1 MQARPFVLFC
11 AGEDSGD
18 VLGETL
24 VRPAV
29 ESGMNV
35 LGVGGPRMQRAGL
48 VPVGDYETLPVS
60 GFGDVFP
67 RVFRLKKIFS
77 HLESLLREDSC
88 VALVCIDYPGFNM
101 KLCRRALALKKPVLY
116 VAPPQVWAWKKH
128 RARRLR
134 GAKLAVLF
142 NFERRVYES
151 LGLGAEILEHPF
163 LRAISLDMLAVGARA
178 ISPNS
183 QAISPKVRETRPSL
197 QAISPKVRETRLN
210 GTDARETRPNQDVVV
225 LPGSRESQA
234 LRNLPFF
241 MEVVSR
247 VHALHPERKFV
258 LVASRESLKTQFE
271 CAAAKLSPAGSVP
284 AWLRIDVAPQEARE
298 RATFYAR
305 HAVALCMPGSATLE
319 LALSGVPL
327 VVADV
332 LDPLTYFIG
341 KHFVKTDYFALPN
354 VLLGRSAYPEFFFT
368 RGASRKKDSAERVAE
383 ALRKALEN
391 SPRSTVADLVKTF
404 AASTSAES
412 LMTEF
417 LCEFVERDTH

>member
-60 GFGDVFP
+60 GFGDVLP

-151 LGLGAEILEHPF
+151 LGLGTEILEHPF
-163 LRAISLDMLAVGARA
+163 LRAVGASA
-178 ISPNS
+178 ICPD
-183 QAISPKVRETRPSL
+183 VRETRPNDSD
-197 QAISPKVRETRLN
+197 ARETRLN

-247 VHALHPERKFV
+247 VHALHPERNFV

-271 CAAAKLSPAGSVP
+271 RAVAKLSPAGSVP

-305 HAVALCMPGSATLE
+305 HAAALCMPGSATLE

-354 VLLGRSAYPEFFFT
+354 VLLGRSAYPEYFFT
-368 RGASRKKDSAERVAE
+368 RGASRKKDNAERVAE

-391 SPRSTVADLVKTF
+391 PPRSTVADLVKTF

-417 LCEFVERDTH
+417 LCEFVKRDTH

>member
-60 GFGDVFP
+60 GFGDVLP

-163 LRAISLDMLAVGARA
+163 LRAVGACA

-183 QAISPKVRETRPSL
+183 

-210 GTDARETRPNQDVVV
+210 GTDAREARPNQDVVV

-247 VHALHPERKFV
+247 VHALHPERNFV

-305 HAVALCMPGSATLE
+305 HAAALCMPGSATLE

-368 RGASRKKDSAERVAE
+368 RGASRKKDNAERVAE

-391 SPRSTVADLVKTF
+391 PPRSTVADLVKTF

>member
-1 MQARPFVLFC
+1 MQAKPFVLFC

-163 LRAISLDMLAVGARA
+163 LRAISPDMLAVGARA
-178 ISPNS
+178 ISP
-183 QAISPKVRETRPSL
+183 KV
-197 QAISPKVRETRLN
+197 
-210 GTDARETRPNQDVVV
+210 RETRPNQDVVV

-247 VHALHPERKFV
+247 VHAHHPERKFV
-258 LVASRESLKTQFE
+258 LVASRESLKMQFK

-305 HAVALCMPGSATLE
+305 HSAALCMPGSATLE

-391 SPRSTVADLVKTF
+391 PPRSTVADLVKTF

>member
-35 LGVGGPRMQRAGL
+35 LGVGGLRMQRAGL

-60 GFGDVFP
+60 GFGDVLP

-151 LGLGAEILEHPF
+151 LGLGTEILEHPF
-163 LRAISLDMLAVGARA
+163 LRAVGAR
-178 ISPNS
+178 
-183 QAISPKVRETRPSL
+183 AISPKVRETC
-197 QAISPKVRETRLN
+197 LN
-210 GTDARETRPNQDVVV
+210 GTDAREARPNQDVVV

-247 VHALHPERKFV
+247 VHALHPERNFV
-258 LVASRESLKTQFE
+258 FVASRESLKTQFE
-271 CAAAKLSPAGSVP
+271 RAAAKLSPAGSVP

-305 HAVALCMPGSATLE
+305 HAAALCMPGSATLE

-354 VLLGRSAYPEFFFT
+354 VLLGRSAYPEYFFT
-368 RGASRKKDSAERVAE
+368 RGASRKKGSAERVAE
-383 ALRKALEN
+383 ALRNALEN
-391 SPRSTVADLVKTF
+391 PPRSTVADLVKTF

>member
-48 VPVGDYETLPVS
+48 TPVGDYETLPVS
-60 GFGDVFP
+60 GFGDVLP

-163 LRAISLDMLAVGARA
+163 LRAVGAR
-178 ISPNS
+178 
-183 QAISPKVRETRPSL
+183 AISPKVRETRPNDS
-197 QAISPKVRETRLN
+197 
-210 GTDARETRPNQDVVV
+210 DARETRPNQDVVV

-247 VHALHPERKFV
+247 VHALHPERNFV

-271 CAAAKLSPAGSVP
+271 RAAAKLSPAGSVP

-298 RATFYAR
+298 RAAFYAR
-305 HAVALCMPGSATLE
+305 HAAALCMPGSATLE
-319 LALSGVPL
+319 LALSGVSL

-368 RGASRKKDSAERVAE
+368 RGASRKKDNAEAVAD

-391 SPRSTVADLVKTF
+391 PPRSTVADLVKTF

>member
-60 GFGDVFP
+60 GFGDVLP
-67 RVFRLKKIFS
+67 HIFRLKKIFS

-142 NFERRVYES
+142 NFERRVYET
-151 LGLGAEILEHPF
+151 LGLSAEILEHPF
-163 LRAISLDMLAVGARA
+163 LRAISPDVHEA
-178 ISPNS
+178 
-183 QAISPKVRETRPSL
+183 
-197 QAISPKVRETRLN
+197 
-210 GTDARETRPNQDVVV
+210 RPNQDAIV

-247 VHALHPERKFV
+247 VHALHPERNFV

-271 CAAAKLSPAGSVP
+271 RALAKMSPAGSMP

-298 RATFYAR
+298 RAAFYAR
-305 HAVALCMPGSATLE
+305 HAAALCMPGSATLE

-354 VLLGRSAYPEFFFT
+354 VLLGRSAYPEYFFT
-368 RGASRKKDSAERVAE
+368 RGASRKKDNAERVAE
-383 ALRKALEN
+383 ALRNALEN
-391 SPRSTVADLVKTF
+391 PPRSTVADLEKTF

-412 LMTEF
+412 LVLEF
-417 LCEFVERDTH
+417 LREFVERDAH

>member
-77 HLESLLREDSC
+77 HLKSLLREDSC

-163 LRAISLDMLAVGARA
+163 LRAISPDMLAAGARAISPDMRAVGARA

-183 QAISPKVRETRPSL
+183 QAISP
-197 QAISPKVRETRLN
+197 N
-210 GTDARETRPNQDVVV
+210 GLDAREARPNQDVVV

-247 VHALHPERKFV
+247 VHALHPERNFV

-271 CAAAKLSPAGSVP
+271 RAAAKLSPAGSVP

-305 HAVALCMPGSATLE
+305 HAAALCMPGSATLE

-354 VLLGRSAYPEFFFT
+354 VLLGRSAYPEYFIT
-368 RGASRKKDSAERVAE
+368 RGASRKKDNAERVAE

-391 SPRSTVADLVKTF
+391 PPRSTVADLVKTF
-404 AASTSAES
+404 AASTSVES

>member
-60 GFGDVFP
+60 GFGDVLP

-163 LRAISLDMLAVGARA
+163 LRAISPDMLAVGAR
-178 ISPNS
+178 
-183 QAISPKVRETRPSL
+183 
-197 QAISPKVRETRLN
+197 AISPKVRETRLN
-210 GTDARETRPNQDVVV
+210 GTDAREARPNQDVVV

-247 VHALHPERKFV
+247 VHALHPERNFV

-271 CAAAKLSPAGSVP
+271 RAVAKLSPAGIVP

-305 HAVALCMPGSATLE
+305 HAAALCMPGSATLE

-368 RGASRKKDSAERVAE
+368 RGASRKKDNAEAVAD

-391 SPRSTVADLVKTF
+391 PPRSTVVDLVKTF

>member
-1 MQARPFVLFC
+1 MLTRPFVLFC

-163 LRAISLDMLAVGARA
+163 LRAISPDMLAVGAR
-178 ISPNS
+178 
-183 QAISPKVRETRPSL
+183 
-197 QAISPKVRETRLN
+197 AISPKVRETRLN
-210 GTDARETRPNQDVVV
+210 GLNARETRPNQDVVV

-247 VHALHPERKFV
+247 VHALHPERNFV

-271 CAAAKLSPAGSVP
+271 RAAAKLSPAGSVP

-305 HAVALCMPGSATLE
+305 HAAALCMPGSATLE

-354 VLLGRSAYPEFFFT
+354 VLFGRSAYPEFFFT
-368 RGASRKKDSAERVAE
+368 RGASRKKDNAEAVAD

-391 SPRSTVADLVKTF
+391 PPRSTVADLVKTF

>member
-60 GFGDVFP
+60 GFGDVLP

-101 KLCRRALALKKPVLY
+101 KLCRSALALKKPVLY
-116 VAPPQVWAWKKH
+116 AAPPQVWAWKKH

-163 LRAISLDMLAVGARA
+163 LRAVGTRA
-178 ISPNS
+178 ISPKVRETRPNS
-183 QAISPKVRETRPSL
+183 QAISPKVRE
-197 QAISPKVRETRLN
+197 ARLN
-210 GTDARETRPNQDVVV
+210 GTDAREARPNQDVVV

-247 VHALHPERKFV
+247 VHALHPERNFV

-305 HAVALCMPGSATLE
+305 HAAALCMPGSATLE

-368 RGASRKKDSAERVAE
+368 RGASRKKDNAERVAE

-391 SPRSTVADLVKTF
+391 PPRSTVADLVKTF

>member
-60 GFGDVFP
+60 GFGDVLP

-101 KLCRRALALKKPVLY
+101 KLCHRALALKKPVLY

-163 LRAISLDMLAVGARA
+163 LRAVGARA
-178 ISPNS
+178 ISSNS
-183 QAISPKVRETRPSL
+183 QAIGP
-197 QAISPKVRETRLN
+197 
-210 GTDARETRPNQDVVV
+210 DARETRPNQDVVV

-247 VHALHPERKFV
+247 VHALHPERNFV

-271 CAAAKLSPAGSVP
+271 RAAAKLSPAGSVP
-284 AWLRIDVAPQEARE
+284 DWLRFDVAPQKARE
-298 RATFYAR
+298 RAAFYAH
-305 HAVALCMPGSATLE
+305 HAAALCMPGSATLE

-354 VLLGRSAYPEFFFT
+354 VLLGRSAYPEYFFT

-383 ALRKALEN
+383 TLRNALEN
-391 SPRSTVADLVKTF
+391 PPRSMVADLVKTF

>member
-116 VAPPQVWAWKKH
+116 VAPPQVWAWKKQ

-163 LRAISLDMLAVGARA
+163 LRAISPDMLAVGARA

-183 QAISPKVRETRPSL
+183 QAISPKVRETR
-197 QAISPKVRETRLN
+197 LN
-210 GTDARETRPNQDVVV
+210 GTDAREARPNQDVVV

-247 VHALHPERKFV
+247 VHALHPERNFV

-271 CAAAKLSPAGSVP
+271 RAAAKLSPAGSVP

-305 HAVALCMPGSATLE
+305 HAAALCMPGSATLE

-368 RGASRKKDSAERVAE
+368 RGASRKKDNAEAVAD

-391 SPRSTVADLVKTF
+391 PPRSTVADLVKTF
-404 AASTSAES
+404 AASTSADS

>member
-35 LGVGGPRMQRAGL
+35 LGVGGPRMQRAGF

-60 GFGDVFP
+60 GFGDVLP

-163 LRAISLDMLAVGARA
+163 LRAISPDMLAVGARA

-183 QAISPKVRETRPSL
+183 QAISPKVRETR
-197 QAISPKVRETRLN
+197 LN
-210 GTDARETRPNQDVVV
+210 GTDAREARPNQDVVV

-247 VHALHPERKFV
+247 VHALHPERNFV

-271 CAAAKLSPAGSVP
+271 RATAKLSPAGSVP

-305 HAVALCMPGSATLE
+305 HAAALCMPGSATLE

-368 RGASRKKDSAERVAE
+368 RGASRKKDNAEAVAD

-391 SPRSTVADLVKTF
+391 PPRSTVADLVKTF

>member
-163 LRAISLDMLAVGARA
+163 LRAVGAR
-178 ISPNS
+178 
-183 QAISPKVRETRPSL
+183 AISPKVRETRPNDS
-197 QAISPKVRETRLN
+197 
-210 GTDARETRPNQDVVV
+210 DARETRPNQDVVV

-247 VHALHPERKFV
+247 VHALHPERNFV

-271 CAAAKLSPAGSVP
+271 RAAAKLSPAGSVP
-284 AWLRIDVAPQEARE
+284 AWLRIDVAPQEAR
-298 RATFYAR
+298 
-305 HAVALCMPGSATLE
+305 
-319 LALSGVPL
+319 
-327 VVADV
+327 
-332 LDPLTYFIG
+332 
-341 KHFVKTDYFALPN
+341 
-354 VLLGRSAYPEFFFT
+354 
-368 RGASRKKDSAERVAE
+368 
-383 ALRKALEN
+383 
-391 SPRSTVADLVKTF
+391 
-404 AASTSAES
+404 
-412 LMTEF
+412 
-417 LCEFVERDTH
+417 

>member
-29 ESGMNV
+29 ESEMNV

-60 GFGDVFP
+60 GFGDVLP

-163 LRAISLDMLAVGARA
+163 LRAVGTR
-178 ISPNS
+178 
-183 QAISPKVRETRPSL
+183 AISPKVRE
-197 QAISPKVRETRLN
+197 ARLN
-210 GTDARETRPNQDVVV
+210 GTDAREARLNQDVVV

-241 MEVVSR
+241 MDVVSR
-247 VHALHPERKFV
+247 VHALHPERNFV

-271 CAAAKLSPAGSVP
+271 RALAKLSPAGSMP
-284 AWLRIDVAPQEARE
+284 AWVRIEVAPQEARE

-305 HAVALCMPGSATLE
+305 HAAALCMPGSATLE

-368 RGASRKKDSAERVAE
+368 RGASRKKDNAERVAE

-391 SPRSTVADLVKTF
+391 PPRSTVADLVKTF

>member
-18 VLGETL
+18 VLGEAL

-29 ESGMNV
+29 ESEMNV

-60 GFGDVFP
+60 GFGDVLP

-163 LRAISLDMLAVGARA
+163 LRAVGARA

-183 QAISPKVRETRPSL
+183 QAISPDVRETRP
-197 QAISPKVRETRLN
+197 N
-210 GTDARETRPNQDVVV
+210 GLDAREARPNQDVVV

-247 VHALHPERKFV
+247 VHALHPERNFV

-271 CAAAKLSPAGSVP
+271 RAAAKMSPAGSVP

-305 HAVALCMPGSATLE
+305 HAAALCMPGSATLE

-354 VLLGRSAYPEFFFT
+354 VLLGRSAYSEFFFT
-368 RGASRKKDSAERVAE
+368 RGASRKKDNAERVAE
-383 ALRKALEN
+383 ALRNALEN
-391 SPRSTVADLVKTF
+391 PPRSTVADLVKTF

>member
-60 GFGDVFP
+60 GFGDVLP

-163 LRAISLDMLAVGARA
+163 LQAVGARA
-178 ISPNS
+178 IG
-183 QAISPKVRETRPSL
+183 PKV
-197 QAISPKVRETRLN
+197 
-210 GTDARETRPNQDVVV
+210 RETRPNQDVVV

-247 VHALHPERKFV
+247 VHALHPERNFV

-305 HAVALCMPGSATLE
+305 HAAALCMPGSATLE

-368 RGASRKKDSAERVAE
+368 RGASRKKDNAERVAE
-383 ALRKALEN
+383 TLRKALEN
-391 SPRSTVADLVKTF
+391 PPRSTVADLVKTF

>member
-163 LRAISLDMLAVGARA
+163 LRAVGARA

-183 QAISPKVRETRPSL
+183 QAISPKVREARPNS
-197 QAISPKVRETRLN
+197 QAISPDVREARL
-210 GTDARETRPNQDVVV
+210 NQDVVV

-241 MEVVSR
+241 MDVVSR
-247 VHALHPERKFV
+247 VHALHPERNFV

-271 CAAAKLSPAGSVP
+271 RALAKLSPAGSMP
-284 AWLRIDVAPQEARE
+284 AWVRIEVAPQEARE

-305 HAVALCMPGSATLE
+305 HAAALCMPGSATLE

-332 LDPLTYFIG
+332 LDSLTYFIG

-354 VLLGRSAYPEFFFT
+354 VLLGRSAYPEIFFT

-391 SPRSTVADLVKTF
+391 PPRSTVADLVKTF
-404 AASTSAES
+404 VASTSAES

>member
-60 GFGDVFP
+60 GFGDVLP

-163 LRAISLDMLAVGARA
+163 LRAVGARA

-183 QAISPKVRETRPSL
+183 QAISPKV
-197 QAISPKVRETRLN
+197 
-210 GTDARETRPNQDVVV
+210 RETRPNQDVVV

-247 VHALHPERKFV
+247 VHALHPERNFV

-305 HAVALCMPGSATLE
+305 HAAALCMPGSATLE

-368 RGASRKKDSAERVAE
+368 RGASRKKDNAERVAE

-391 SPRSTVADLVKTF
+391 PPRSTVADLVKTF

>member
-48 VPVGDYETLPVS
+48 TPVGDYETLPVS
-60 GFGDVFP
+60 GFGDVLP
-67 RVFRLKKIFS
+67 RVFCLKKIFS

-163 LRAISLDMLAVGARA
+163 LRAVGARA
-178 ISPNS
+178 ISP
-183 QAISPKVRETRPSL
+183 KV
-197 QAISPKVRETRLN
+197 
-210 GTDARETRPNQDVVV
+210 RETRPNQDVVV

-247 VHALHPERKFV
+247 VHALYPERNFV

-271 CAAAKLSPAGSVP
+271 RALAKMSPAGSMP
-284 AWLRIDVAPQEARE
+284 AWVRIEVAPQEARE

-354 VLLGRSAYPEFFFT
+354 VLLGHSAYPEYFFT
-368 RGASRKKDSAERVAE
+368 RGASCKKDNAERVAE

-391 SPRSTVADLVKTF
+391 PPRSTVADLVKTF

>member
-142 NFERRVYES
+142 NFERHVYES

-163 LRAISLDMLAVGARA
+163 LRAISPDMLAVGAR
-178 ISPNS
+178 
-183 QAISPKVRETRPSL
+183 AISPKVRETRPSL
-197 QAISPKVRETRLN
+197 QAISPKVREARPN
-210 GTDARETRPNQDVVV
+210 GTDAREARPNQDVVV

-247 VHALHPERKFV
+247 VHAHHPERNFV

-284 AWLRIDVAPQEARE
+284 AWLRIDVAPQEACE

-305 HAVALCMPGSATLE
+305 HAAALCMPGSATLE

-391 SPRSTVADLVKTF
+391 PPRSTVADLVKTF

>member
-128 RARRLR
+128 RARRLG

-163 LRAISLDMLAVGARA
+163 LRAVGARA

-183 QAISPKVRETRPSL
+183 QAISPDVRETRP
-197 QAISPKVRETRLN
+197 N
-210 GTDARETRPNQDVVV
+210 GLDAREARPNQDVVV

-247 VHALHPERKFV
+247 VHALHPERNFV

-271 CAAAKLSPAGSVP
+271 RAAAKLSPAGSVP

-305 HAVALCMPGSATLE
+305 HAAALCMPGSATLE

-354 VLLGRSAYPEFFFT
+354 VLLGRSAYSEFFFT
-368 RGASRKKDSAERVAE
+368 RGASRKKDNAERVAE
-383 ALRKALEN
+383 ALRNALEN
-391 SPRSTVADLVKTF
+391 PPRSTVADLVKTF
-404 AASTSAES
+404 AASTSADS

>member
-60 GFGDVFP
+60 GFGDVLP

-151 LGLGAEILEHPF
+151 LGLGAEILGHPF
-163 LRAISLDMLAVGARA
+163 LRAVGARA

-183 QAISPKVRETRPSL
+183 QAISPKVRETR
-197 QAISPKVRETRLN
+197 LN
-210 GTDARETRPNQDVVV
+210 GTDAREARPNQDVVV

-247 VHALHPERKFV
+247 VHALHPERNFV

-284 AWLRIDVAPQEARE
+284 AWLRIDVAPQETRE

-305 HAVALCMPGSATLE
+305 HAAALCMPGSATLE

-368 RGASRKKDSAERVAE
+368 RGASRKKDNAERVAE

-391 SPRSTVADLVKTF
+391 PPRSTVADLVKTF

>member
-60 GFGDVFP
+60 GFGDVLP

-101 KLCRRALALKKPVLY
+101 KLCHRALALKKPVLY

-163 LRAISLDMLAVGARA
+163 LRAVGARA

-183 QAISPKVRETRPSL
+183 QAISPKVRETR
-197 QAISPKVRETRLN
+197 LN
-210 GTDARETRPNQDVVV
+210 GTDAREARPNQDVVV

-247 VHALHPERKFV
+247 VHALHPERNFV

-305 HAVALCMPGSATLE
+305 HAAALCMPGSATLE

-368 RGASRKKDSAERVAE
+368 RGASRKKDNAERVAE

-391 SPRSTVADLVKTF
+391 PPRSTVADLVKTF

>member
-60 GFGDVFP
+60 GFGDVLP
-67 RVFRLKKIFS
+67 RVFRLKEIFS

-163 LRAISLDMLAVGARA
+163 LRAISPDMLAAGARA
-178 ISPNS
+178 ISP
-183 QAISPKVRETRPSL
+183 KV
-197 QAISPKVRETRLN
+197 
-210 GTDARETRPNQDVVV
+210 RETRPNQDVVV

-247 VHALHPERKFV
+247 VHALHPERNFV

-284 AWLRIDVAPQEARE
+284 AWLRIDVAPQETRE

-305 HAVALCMPGSATLE
+305 HAAALCMPGSATLE

-368 RGASRKKDSAERVAE
+368 RGASRKKDNAEAVAD

-391 SPRSTVADLVKTF
+391 PPRSTVADLVKTF

>member
-60 GFGDVFP
+60 GFGDVLP

-163 LRAISLDMLAVGARA
+163 LRAVGARA
-178 ISPNS
+178 ISLNPR
-183 QAISPKVRETRPSL
+183 AISPKV
-197 QAISPKVRETRLN
+197 
-210 GTDARETRPNQDVVV
+210 RETRPNQDVVV

-247 VHALHPERKFV
+247 VYALHPERNFV

-271 CAAAKLSPAGSVP
+271 RAVAKLSPAGSVP
-284 AWLRIDVAPQEARE
+284 AWLRIDVAPQEAHE

-368 RGASRKKDSAERVAE
+368 RGASRKKDNAERVAE

-391 SPRSTVADLVKTF
+391 PPRSTVADLVKTF

>member
-116 VAPPQVWAWKKH
+116 VAPPQVWAWKKQ

-163 LRAISLDMLAVGARA
+163 LRAISPDMLAVGARA

-183 QAISPKVRETRPSL
+183 QAISPKVRETR
-197 QAISPKVRETRLN
+197 LN
-210 GTDARETRPNQDVVV
+210 GTDAREARPNQDVVV

-247 VHALHPERKFV
+247 VHALHPERNFV

-271 CAAAKLSPAGSVP
+271 RAAAKLSPAGSVP

-305 HAVALCMPGSATLE
+305 HAAALCMPGSATLE

-368 RGASRKKDSAERVAE
+368 RGASRKKDNAERVAE

-391 SPRSTVADLVKTF
+391 PPRSTVADLVKTF

>member
-11 AGEDSGD
+11 VGEDSGD

-60 GFGDVFP
+60 GFGDVLP

-77 HLESLLREDSC
+77 HLESLLREEAC

-163 LRAISLDMLAVGARA
+163 LRAVGARA

-183 QAISPKVRETRPSL
+183 QAISPKVRETR
-197 QAISPKVRETRLN
+197 LN
-210 GTDARETRPNQDVVV
+210 GTDAREARPNQGVVV

-247 VHALHPERKFV
+247 VHALHPERNFV

-305 HAVALCMPGSATLE
+305 HAAALCMPGSATLE

-368 RGASRKKDSAERVAE
+368 RGASRKKDNAERVAE

-391 SPRSTVADLVKTF
+391 PPRSTVADLVKTF

>member
-11 AGEDSGD
+11 AGDDSGD

-24 VRPAV
+24 VRTAV

-60 GFGDVFP
+60 GFGDVLP
-67 RVFRLKKIFS
+67 HIFRLKKIFS

-151 LGLGAEILEHPF
+151 LGLGTEILEHPF
-163 LRAISLDMLAVGARA
+163 LRAVGARA
-178 ISPNS
+178 ISPDMLAAGARAIS
-183 QAISPKVRETRPSL
+183 PDMRAVGARAISPKVRETRPNDS
-197 QAISPKVRETRLN
+197 
-210 GTDARETRPNQDVVV
+210 DARETRPNQDVVV

-247 VHALHPERKFV
+247 VHALHPERNFV

-271 CAAAKLSPAGSVP
+271 RAAAKLSPAGSVP
-284 AWLRIDVAPQEARE
+284 AWLLIDVVPQEARE

-305 HAVALCMPGSATLE
+305 HAAALCMPGSATLE

-368 RGASRKKDSAERVAE
+368 RGASRKKDSAEAVAD

-391 SPRSTVADLVKTF
+391 PPRSTVADLVKTF

>member
-60 GFGDVFP
+60 GFGDVLP
-67 RVFRLKKIFS
+67 HIFRLKKIFS
-77 HLESLLREDSC
+77 HLESLLRENFC

-142 NFERRVYES
+142 NFERRVYET
-151 LGLGAEILEHPF
+151 LGLSAEILEHPF
-163 LRAISLDMLAVGARA
+163 LRAISPD
-178 ISPNS
+178 
-183 QAISPKVRETRPSL
+183 VRE
-197 QAISPKVRETRLN
+197 A
-210 GTDARETRPNQDVVV
+210 RPNQDVVV
-225 LPGSRESQA
+225 LPGSRKSQA
-234 LRNLPFF
+234 LRNLPLF
-241 MEVVSR
+241 MAVALQ
-247 VHALHPERKFV
+247 VHALHPERNFV
-258 LVASRESLKTQFE
+258 FVASRESLKTQFE
-271 CAAAKLSPAGSVP
+271 RALAKMSPAGSMP
-284 AWLRIDVAPQEARE
+284 AWVRIEVAPQEARE

-319 LALSGVPL
+319 LALSGVSL

-341 KHFVKTDYFALPN
+341 KHFVNTDFFALPN

-368 RGASRKKDSAERVAE
+368 RRASRKKESAERVAD
-383 ALRKALEN
+383 ALRNALEN
-391 SPRSTVADLVKTF
+391 PPRSTVADLVKTF

>member
-60 GFGDVFP
+60 GFGDVLP

-163 LRAISLDMLAVGARA
+163 LRAVGARA

-183 QAISPKVRETRPSL
+183 RAIGP
-197 QAISPKVRETRLN
+197 
-210 GTDARETRPNQDVVV
+210 DARETRPNQDVVV

-247 VHALHPERKFV
+247 VHALHPERNFV
-258 LVASRESLKTQFE
+258 LVASRESLKMQFE
-271 CAAAKLSPAGSVP
+271 RAVAKLSPAGSVP

-298 RATFYAR
+298 RAAFYAR
-305 HAVALCMPGSATLE
+305 HAAALCMPGSATLE

-354 VLLGRSAYPEFFFT
+354 VLLGRSAYPEYFFT

-383 ALRKALEN
+383 TLRNALEN
-391 SPRSTVADLVKTF
+391 PPRSMVADLVKTF

>member
-48 VPVGDYETLPVS
+48 TPVGDYETLPVS
-60 GFGDVFP
+60 GFGDVLP

-163 LRAISLDMLAVGARA
+163 LRAVGAR
-178 ISPNS
+178 
-183 QAISPKVRETRPSL
+183 
-197 QAISPKVRETRLN
+197 AISPKVRETRLN
-210 GTDARETRPNQDVVV
+210 GTDAREARPNQDVVV

-247 VHALHPERKFV
+247 VHALHPERNFV

-271 CAAAKLSPAGSVP
+271 RALAKMSPAGSVP

-305 HAVALCMPGSATLE
+305 HAAALCMPGSATLE

-341 KHFVKTDYFALPN
+341 KHFVKTEYFALPN

-368 RGASRKKDSAERVAE
+368 RGASRKKDNAEAVAD

-391 SPRSTVADLVKTF
+391 PPRSTVADLVKTF

>member
-60 GFGDVFP
+60 GFGDVLP

-77 HLESLLREDSC
+77 HLESLLREESC

-163 LRAISLDMLAVGARA
+163 LRAVGAR
-178 ISPNS
+178 
-183 QAISPKVRETRPSL
+183 
-197 QAISPKVRETRLN
+197 AISPKVRETRLN
-210 GTDARETRPNQDVVV
+210 GTDAREARPNQDVVV

-247 VHALHPERKFV
+247 VHALHPERNFV

-271 CAAAKLSPAGSVP
+271 RALAKMSPAGSVP
-284 AWLRIDVAPQEARE
+284 TWLRIDVAPQEARE

-305 HAVALCMPGSATLE
+305 HAAALCMPGSATLE

-341 KHFVKTDYFALPN
+341 KHFVKTEYFALPN

-368 RGASRKKDSAERVAE
+368 RGASRKKDNAERVAE

-391 SPRSTVADLVKTF
+391 PPRSTVADLVKTF

>member
-60 GFGDVFP
+60 GFGDVLP

-77 HLESLLREDSC
+77 QLESLLREDSC

-134 GAKLAVLF
+134 GAKLAVLY

-163 LRAISLDMLAVGARA
+163 LRAVGAR
-178 ISPNS
+178 
-183 QAISPKVRETRPSL
+183 AISPKVRETRPNS
-197 QAISPKVRETRLN
+197 QAISSDVRETRPN
-210 GTDARETRPNQDVVV
+210 DSDAREARPNQDVVV

-247 VHALHPERKFV
+247 VHALHPERNFV
-258 LVASRESLKTQFE
+258 LVASRESPKTQFE

-305 HAVALCMPGSATLE
+305 HAAALCMPGSATLE

-368 RGASRKKDSAERVAE
+368 RGASRKKDNAERVAE

-391 SPRSTVADLVKTF
+391 PPRSTVADLVKTF

>member
-163 LRAISLDMLAVGARA
+163 LRAVGARA

-183 QAISPKVRETRPSL
+183 QAISPKV
-197 QAISPKVRETRLN
+197 
-210 GTDARETRPNQDVVV
+210 RETRPNQDVVV

-247 VHALHPERKFV
+247 VHALHPERNFV

-271 CAAAKLSPAGSVP
+271 RAAAKLSPAGSVP

-305 HAVALCMPGSATLE
+305 HAAALCMPGSATLE

-368 RGASRKKDSAERVAE
+368 RGASRKKDNAERVAE

-391 SPRSTVADLVKTF
+391 PPRSTVADLVKTF

>member
-163 LRAISLDMLAVGARA
+163 LRAVGARA
-178 ISPNS
+178 ISPKVRETRPNS
-183 QAISPKVRETRPSL
+183 QAISPKVRETRPNDS
-197 QAISPKVRETRLN
+197 
-210 GTDARETRPNQDVVV
+210 DARETRPNQDVVV

-247 VHALHPERKFV
+247 VHALHPERNFV

-298 RATFYAR
+298 RAAFYAR
-305 HAVALCMPGSATLE
+305 YAAALCMPGSATLE

-368 RGASRKKDSAERVAE
+368 RGASRKKDNAERVAE

-391 SPRSTVADLVKTF
+391 PPRSTVADLVKTF

>member
-151 LGLGAEILEHPF
+151 LGLVAEILEHPF
-163 LRAISLDMLAVGARA
+163 LRAISPDMLAVGARAISPDMLAAGARA

-183 QAISPKVRETRPSL
+183 QAISP
-197 QAISPKVRETRLN
+197 N
-210 GTDARETRPNQDVVV
+210 GLDARETRPNQDVVV

-247 VHALHPERKFV
+247 VHALHPERNFV

-271 CAAAKLSPAGSVP
+271 RATAKLSPAGSVP

-305 HAVALCMPGSATLE
+305 HAAALCMPGSATLE

-368 RGASRKKDSAERVAE
+368 RGASRKKDNAEAVAD

-391 SPRSTVADLVKTF
+391 PPRSTVADLVKTF